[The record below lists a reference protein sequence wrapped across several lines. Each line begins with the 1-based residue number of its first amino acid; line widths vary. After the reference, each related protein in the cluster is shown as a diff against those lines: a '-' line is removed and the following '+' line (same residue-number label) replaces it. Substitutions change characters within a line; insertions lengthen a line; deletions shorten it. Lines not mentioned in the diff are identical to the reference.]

1 MSWGIYGTFEVGLLS
16 APLADVAYTPTAY
29 NAAAADLFVFTA
41 RRPMTV
47 VGIGY
52 EVTTT
57 VNVDA
62 VAQILSLD
70 HRVTHNSNVGRVE
83 LATITLVDAWADGT
97 IILNEFNG
105 IVIDPGEQLVIECK
119 TQGTSGGA
127 AAGAGIPFFCW
138 FPSSEI
144 RDLMTNLEIVTE

>member
-47 VGIGY
+47 VGFGY

-83 LATITLVDAWADGT
+83 LATITLVDGWTDGS
-97 IILNEFNG
+97 IKLNRFNG
-105 IVIDPGEQLVIECK
+105 IDIDPGEQLVIECK

-127 AAGAGIPFFCW
+127 ATGATIPFVCVFVR
-138 FPSSEI
+138 PEI
-144 RDLMTNLEIVTE
+144 DALMTNFALVTS